1 MNPESLGF
9 PETTSFLPCLCRAPA
24 ALTAITVNSA
34 DEVGAQFLGVGA
46 QSLWQDQ
53 RWLLWMAVSA
63 QDGHTYTGSLVITQ
77 CRVGVRDRGWGGGKG

>member
-34 DEVGAQFLGVGA
+34 DEVGAQ
-46 QSLWQDQ
+46 SLWQDQ

-77 CRVGVRDRGWGGGKG
+77 WGGEEARAELCS